1 MVTRQITRPAAALFL
16 FGLLLCPSGAAQ
28 NATSGQEQAQASID
42 PKRAQ
47 KAVERGEKA
56 EAEGRV
62 DEALAAYDEAARYAP
77 NDPAVVGRGAAL
89 LSKIVRGHVEAA
101 ERLAL
106 NSRLPEA
113 VEELNKALAIDKGNT
128 IVAQRLAEMKAIEQE
143 VVPPPVNPEVAAGLP
158 QLKPE
163 PGRKNLSLRGDTKTV
178 YEQLAAAFGLRVA
191 FDPDLQPKPV
201 RLALDDVDFF
211 TAAGVLAAQSK
222 TFWRVI
228 EPTQLFVTPDTPEK
242 QRQYGVELEQ
252 TFPLRASV
260 GPEDMAEVLRVL
272 RDITGATHIEL
283 NARDHSV
290 TMRDTP
296 ERLALAGQVIQ
307 EIEQARGELMLEV
320 DLLEVDVDS
329 ARNLGVQFPS
339 KAQLFSIDPNILSQ
353 LQQAKDINSLLS
365 LLTGIFGTAATGGTF
380 NLGSVIPPLVAVGG
394 GKSTFLLTLPG
405 TAAQF
410 SDALT
415 TVQSG
420 RKVLM
425 RMQQGKPA
433 TFFVGDRFPVTLSLL
448 SGSLGGGV
456 TGIPGGTEV
465 PFPSTSYNVGAGPV
479 ALVAADFRN
488 LGLSDLA
495 VVNELDNSVSIL
507 LNEGGNQSGT
517 FTTPAGTISLG
528 AARATAPAIPPQITS
543 DRLTSSGFHDLLITD
558 PTANTVRIFLSN
570 GDGTFKEATG
580 SPITV
585 PNQPSAIVTGDF
597 NGDGNVDFAVTSFAS
612 SEVSLFFGDGT
623 GAFTQAAGSPVAL
636 PAGVLNPVAMVKG
649 DFNNDGKV
657 DLAIVAN
664 NNAPAAAGE
673 LVVLLG
679 QGNGTFLAAGPATT
693 VGNGPVALATGDFD
707 ASGSLDVAVLN
718 QTDATVTILLNH
730 GDGTFGLGPNSPLSL
745 GTGTVPTG
753 IAVTDVDKNGTPDIL
768 VSDSATNSF
777 SVFLNG
783 GLGVFAFALE
793 PPAGT
798 NPSAIIAAPLES
810 TTPSDAAI
818 TNNLSS
824 GTGQVTVI
832 LNSTNFLGSSGAVQQ
847 PYPGSEYL
855 DLGVKVKATPVLHA
869 NNEVTLQLEFEI
881 RALSGAN
888 INGIPIISNR
898 TLTQTVRV
906 KEDQPTLLGGL
917 TDREETRA
925 ITGLP
930 GFATL
935 PGVGYAFGTRNNS
948 LMDTELVILI
958 TPRRLRAPGQTGR
971 SVYAGR
977 GDTAPTHG
985 GGAAAPPPQQ
995 QPQN

>member
-1 MVTRQITRPAAALFL
+1 MWTRLIARQAVAALL
-16 FGLLLCPSGAAQ
+16 SGLLLCPFGSPQSARNAQ
-28 NATSGQEQAQASID
+28 DRAPSID

-47 KAVERGEKA
+47 KAIERGEKA
-56 EAEGRV
+56 EAEGRM

-77 NDPAVVGRGAAL
+77 NDVAVVGRSAAL
-89 LSKIVRGHVEAA
+89 RSRMVRGHVEAA

-106 NSRLPEA
+106 ESRLREA
-113 VEELNKALAIDKGNT
+113 VDELNKALAIDTGNT
-128 IVAQRLAEMKAIEQE
+128 IVAQRLIEMKTMEEE
-143 VVPPPVNPEVAAGLP
+143 VLPPQNPEPAAGLP

-163 PGRKNLSLRGDTKTV
+163 PGRKNLSLRGDTKAV

-191 FDPDLQPKPV
+191 FDPDLQPKNV
-201 RLALDDVDFF
+201 RLALNDVDFF
-211 TAAGVLAAQSK
+211 TAAGVLATQSK
-222 TFWRVI
+222 TFWRVL
-228 EPTQLFVTPDTPEK
+228 EPTLLFVTPDTPEK

-252 TFPLRASV
+252 TLPLRASV
-260 GPEDMAEVLRVL
+260 GPEDTAEVLRVL

-283 NARDHSV
+283 NAREHSV

-296 ERLALAGQVIQ
+296 EKLALAAHVIQ
-307 EIEQARGELMLEV
+307 ELEQARGELMLEV
-320 DLLEVDVDS
+320 DLLEVDRDS
-329 ARNLGVQFPS
+329 ARNLGVDFPQ
-339 KAQLFSIDPNILSQ
+339 KAQLFSIPPNLLSQ
-353 LQQAKDINSLLS
+353 LRQAKDLNSLLS
-365 LLTGIFGTAATGGTF
+365 LLTGIFGTAATGGAF
-380 NLGSVIPPLVAVGG
+380 SLGSVIPPLIAVGG

-405 TAAQF
+405 AAAHF
-410 SDALT
+410 SEALT

-448 SGSLGGGV
+448 SGTLTSGAVGV
-456 TGIPGGTEV
+456 PAGSPL
-465 PFPSTSYNVGAGPV
+465 PFPSTAYDVGTGPV

-488 LGLSDLA
+488 LGVSDLA
-495 VVNELDNSVSIL
+495 VVNEIDNSVSIL
-507 LNEGGNQSGT
+507 LNEGGTQEGT
-517 FTTPAGTISLG
+517 FKTPATTISLG
-528 AARATAPAIPPQITS
+528 AARAAAPAIKPQITS
-543 DRLTSSGFHDLLITD
+543 DHLTSSGFHDLLITD

-580 SPITV
+580 SPITA

-597 NGDGNVDFAVTSFAS
+597 NGDGNVDFAVTSFSA
-612 SEVSLFFGDGT
+612 SEVSVFLGDGT
-623 GAFTQAAGSPVAL
+623 GAFKQAAGSPFAL
-636 PAGVLNPVAMVKG
+636 PAGVLNPVAMVEG
-649 DFNNDGKV
+649 DFNNDGKA

-664 NNAPAAAGE
+664 NNAPSALGE

-679 QGNGTFLAAGPATT
+679 QGNATFLAAGPATT

-718 QTDATVTILLNH
+718 QTDASVTVLLNH
-730 GDGTFGLGPNSPLSL
+730 GDGTFALGANSPLSV
-745 GTGTVPTG
+745 GASTVPTG
-753 IAVTDVDKNGTPDIL
+753 LAVADVDKNGTPDIL
-768 VSDSATNSF
+768 VSDSGTNTF

-783 GLGVFAFALE
+783 GQGVFAFALE

-798 NPSAIIAAPLES
+798 NPSAIIAAPLGGS
-810 TTPSDAAI
+810 IASDVAI
-818 TNNLSS
+818 TNDPSS
-824 GTGQVTVI
+824 GTGQVTVV
-832 LNSTNFLGSSGAVQQ
+832 LNPTTFLGTNAANQQ

-855 DLGVKVKATPVLHA
+855 DLGVKVKATPVLHT

-881 RALSGAN
+881 RALAGTS

-898 TLTQTVRV
+898 TITQTVRV
-906 KEDQPTLLGGL
+906 KEDQPTLLDGL
-917 TDREETRA
+917 TDREETRS

-935 PGVGYAFGTRNNS
+935 PVIGYAFGTRNNS
-948 LMDTELVILI
+948 VTDTELVILI

-977 GDTAPTHG
+977 GDTTPRRE
-985 GGAAAPPPQQ
+985 GAAAPPP
-995 QPQN
+995 P